1 MTSSSQLWLSLTLL
15 WTLCLTG
22 PCLTAQ
28 EEYDK
33 TYFSQVI
40 GKNIRSYR
48 LASREARYAKDDDR
62 LQFLFDSLVD
72 HVVVGSYLDN
82 FKVRKFGGRRID
94 LNYFKKPMYL
104 ITYADWCTPG
114 VGEIPA
120 LNDIVEKNHQSLDFV
135 VLFWGPRKSTRKIK
149 QKLHPKI
156 TILFVNE
163 KENDH
168 SFIIRRM
175 KHTLGLPTTFL
186 LNDQKRILNVDRLLT
201 HHYGLV
207 YEDSYNKHFQY
218 FTQKASLLKAQGVQ
232 GPGLQTATQ

>member
-1 MTSSSQLWLSLTLL
+1 MTSSSQLWLILTLL

-104 ITYADWCTPG
+104 IT
-114 VGEIPA
+114 
-120 LNDIVEKNHQSLDFV
+120 
-135 VLFWGPRKSTRKIK
+135 
-149 QKLHPKI
+149 
-156 TILFVNE
+156 
-163 KENDH
+163 
-168 SFIIRRM
+168 
-175 KHTLGLPTTFL
+175 
-186 LNDQKRILNVDRLLT
+186 
-201 HHYGLV
+201 
-207 YEDSYNKHFQY
+207 
-218 FTQKASLLKAQGVQ
+218 
-232 GPGLQTATQ
+232 

>member
-1 MTSSSQLWLSLTLL
+1 
-15 WTLCLTG
+15 
-22 PCLTAQ
+22 
-28 EEYDK
+28 
-33 TYFSQVI
+33 
-40 GKNIRSYR
+40 
-48 LASREARYAKDDDR
+48 
-62 LQFLFDSLVD
+62 
-72 HVVVGSYLDN
+72 
-82 FKVRKFGGRRID
+82 
-94 LNYFKKPMYL
+94 
-104 ITYADWCTPG
+104 
-114 VGEIPA
+114 
-120 LNDIVEKNHQSLDFV
+120 V